1 VVASKIE
8 VYMPRAGDHFR
19 RGSTMTIHFRC
30 FNVTQNVRVYPLNFA
45 NYPIATDIRPDTGVV
60 EWRTAGTS
68 PDGVVIMPA
77 SGRIVVCTMDG
88 TVYAESQ
95 AYAIDD

>member
-1 VVASKIE
+1 
-8 VYMPRAGDHFR
+8 M
-19 RGSTMTIHFRC
+19 
-30 FNVTQNVRVYPLNFA
+30 
-45 NYPIATDIRPDTGVV
+45 
-60 EWRTAGTS
+60 
-68 PDGVVIMPA
+68 VIMPA